1 MKKLHLPAIGA
12 LLLWTAT
19 LCAFTA
25 CDDDTATIGTS
36 IMPDFDNVS
45 TSQAV
50 YTVHTKAVK
59 VDSVLAN
66 TSDCYLGRI
75 VDPETRAQTTCNFL
89 AQFHV
94 LENYA
99 FPELEEIIRDDNG
112 DPIADSCVLRVFFD
126 RYYGDSLTTMTLHV
140 QELDT
145 AKVMEENVP
154 YYTNLDAADYL
165 SATTPIR
172 TDVSYTVKDLS
183 RPDSVTDGSTYLRS
197 VVIKLPAAYG
207 QHLLKKYYEN
217 PANYQDSYQFIHHVC
232 PGFYFQTTGG
242 TGVMINAEV
251 TTLDVY
257 FRYKSKTSLQRDTI
271 VTGMQRM
278 AATEEVIQN
287 TQVSNSVPGHMLD
300 ENNAYTYVKS
310 PTGIFTEV
318 ILPVDEIVAG
328 EHYTDTINSARL
340 SIRRY
345 NNTVESP
352 YNLDP
357 PQTLLMVRKSEA
369 TKFFENE
376 QLSDERTSFLSDFVA
391 SNNAYTFDNISSLIT
406 LIKNERDAG
415 AGCSTDEDEATRAAK
430 YAAWEAE
437 HPDWNKVW
445 LIPVKAE
452 YSTTTNIYG
461 QTTRTLL
468 RIRHDM
474 SLASAR
480 LEGGTSDDLEIN
492 IIYSRF
498 NQ

>member
-1 MKKLHLPAIGA
+1 MRNFHLRTLGT
-12 LLLWTAT
+12 LLLWWAT
-19 LCAFTA
+19 FSIFTA
-25 CDDDTATIGTS
+25 CDDDTANIGTS
-36 IMPDFDNVS
+36 IMPDYDNVS

-50 YTVHTKAVK
+50 YTVHSKAVK

-94 LENYA
+94 LEDYY
-99 FPELEEIIRDDNG
+99 FPDLEDMVCDDNG
-112 DPIADSCVLRVFFD
+112 APIADSCVLRVFFD
-126 RYYGDSLTTMTLHV
+126 SYYGDSLTTMTLHV

-145 AKVMEENVP
+145 ARVMEENVP
-154 YYTNLDAADYL
+154 YYTNLDASDFL
-165 SATTPIR
+165 STSTPVQTNI
-172 TDVSYTVKDLS
+172 SYSVKDLS

-197 VVIKLPAAYG
+197 VVIKLPPSYG
-207 QHLLKKYYEN
+207 QFLLQKYYEN
-217 PANYQDSYQFIHHVC
+217 PNFYKDSYQFIHHVC
-232 PGFYFQTTGG
+232 PGFYFQTVGG
-242 TGVMINAEV
+242 VGSMINVEV
-251 TTLDVY
+251 STLDVY
-257 FRYKSKTSLQRDTI
+257 FKYRSKTAALTDTI
-271 VTGMQRM
+271 IDGMQRL

-287 TQVSNSVPGHMLD
+287 TQVSNAIPESMLD
-300 ENNAYTYVKS
+300 ENNTYTYVKS

-318 ILPVDEIVAG
+318 TLPVGDIVAG

-357 PQTLLMVRKSEA
+357 PQTLLMVRKSEGY
-369 TKFFENE
+369 KFFE
-376 QLSDERTSFLSDFVA
+376 DEELADGRTSYLSTF
-391 SNNAYTFDNISSLIT
+391 SSTNNAYTFDNISTLIT
-406 LIKNERDAG
+406 YLKNERDKG
-415 AGCSTDEDEATRAAK
+415 AGCTEEDDAATREAK

-437 HPDWNKVW
+437 NPDWNKVW
-445 LIPVKAE
+445 LIPVKAD
-452 YSTTTNIYG
+452 YYTSTSIWG
-461 QTTRTLL
+461 QTSQTLM
-468 RIRHDM
+468 RVRHDM
-474 SLASAR
+474 SLSSVR